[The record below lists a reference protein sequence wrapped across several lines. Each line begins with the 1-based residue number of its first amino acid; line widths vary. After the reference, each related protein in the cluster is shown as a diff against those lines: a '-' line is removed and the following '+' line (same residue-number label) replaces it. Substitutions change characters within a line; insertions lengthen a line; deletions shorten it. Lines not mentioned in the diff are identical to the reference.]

1 MKRTLLS
8 LLLAVPLLCQAQS
21 NYQSGYLV
29 TSNKDTLKG
38 FIDYKERR
46 INPSSFSFKTS
57 LNDQAKTYSL
67 KNCSAYGI
75 NGMDYFERYTV
86 KISMND
92 VSISNLPIGLDSAA
106 RTDTVFL
113 KVLQKGKN
121 VTLFSYVD
129 GLKER
134 FYIMDKDNE
143 VPEELI
149 KHLFLNPENTSSV
162 VTVSKYLR
170 QLLAIRRKYTTVTA
184 EEEEKIGKVDYMKRD
199 LMKVVSVIN
208 EQHQE
213 KSKFARTRFFGGA
226 GLNIT
231 NAIYQGENGLAA
243 ASAQHKTSSLP
254 YVTGGLDVFAN
265 PAIGRLIYR
274 TELSFFISKYE
285 VSNNTAIQ
293 ARSQLLHI
301 FDQYSAVLTPQLIYN
316 IYNRDN
322 FKFFIGAG
330 VGLNFSKYSNNSS
343 SVTNSVFTPSTTTV
357 MDNAIEFELF
367 ATSFPLSAGV
377 MLNKKLEITGSYSG
391 NFSLTNYSYFSVA
404 AKRMKIGLNYM
415 LGKR

>member
-8 LLLAVPLLCQAQS
+8 LLLAIPLLCQAQS
-21 NYQSGYLV
+21 NYQSGYVV
-29 TSNKDTLKG
+29 TSNKDTLRG

-46 INPSSFSFKTS
+46 INPSSFSFKPT
-57 LNDQAKTYSL
+57 LNDHAKTYSL
-67 KNCSAYGI
+67 KDCSAYGI
-75 NGMDYFERYTV
+75 KGMEYFERYTV

-92 VSISNLPIGLDSAA
+92 VMISNLPIGLDSAY

-113 KVLQKGKN
+113 RVVQKGKN
-121 VTLFSYVD
+121 VTMFSYVD

-143 VPEELI
+143 VPEELVR
-149 KHLFLNPENTSSV
+149 HLFLNPENNSSV

-170 QLLAIRRKYTTVTA
+170 QLLAVRRKFTTVTT
-184 EEEEKIGKVDYMKRD
+184 EEEEKIGKVDYTKRD

-213 KSKFARTRFFGGA
+213 KSKFPRTRFFGGV
-226 GLNIT
+226 GLNIS
-231 NAIYQGENGLAA
+231 NAIYEGDNGLAET
-243 ASAQHKTSSLP
+243 SAQHKTSSLP
-254 YVTGGLDVFAN
+254 YITGGLDVFAN

-274 TELSFFISKYE
+274 TELSLFISKYE
-285 VSNNTAIQ
+285 VSNTTAIQ
-293 ARSQLLHI
+293 ARSRLSHT

-322 FKFFIGAG
+322 LKFFIGAG
-330 VGLNFSKYSNNSS
+330 VGLNFSKYSNNISA
-343 SVTNSVFTPSTTTV
+343 VTNSVFTPSTTEV
-357 MDNAIEFELF
+357 AENIIDFELF
-367 ATSFPLSAGV
+367 TASFPLSAGI
-377 MLNKKLEITGSYSG
+377 MLNKKFEFTASYSG
-391 NFSLTNYSYFSVA
+391 RFSLTDYSYFSVSA
-404 AKRMKIGLNYM
+404 RRMKIGLNYM

>member
-8 LLLAVPLLCQAQS
+8 LFLAVPLLCQAQS
-21 NYQSGYLV
+21 NYQSGYVV
-29 TSNKDTLKG
+29 TSDKDTLKG

-46 INPSSFSFKTS
+46 INPSSFSFKPT

-67 KNCSAYGI
+67 KDCSAYGI
-75 NGMDYFERYTV
+75 KGMEYFERYTV

-92 VSISNLPIGLDSAA
+92 VAISNLPVGLDSVY
-106 RTDTVFL
+106 RVDTVFL
-113 KVLQKGKN
+113 RVLQKGKN
-121 VTLFSYVD
+121 VTMFSYVD

-134 FYIMDKDNE
+134 FYIMDKDNG
-143 VPEELI
+143 VPEELVR
-149 KHLFLNPENTSSV
+149 HLFLNPENNSSV

-170 QLLAIRRKYTTVTA
+170 QLLAIRRKFTTVTT
-184 EEEEKIGKVDYMKRD
+184 EEEQKIGKVDYTKRD
-199 LMKVVSVIN
+199 LMKVVSVLN

-213 KSKFARTRFFGGA
+213 QSKFPRTRFFGGV

-231 NAIYQGENGLAA
+231 NAIYQGENGLAGT
-243 ASAQHKTSSLP
+243 SAQHKTSSLP
-254 YVTGGLDVFAN
+254 FITGGLDVFAN

-285 VSNNTAIQ
+285 VSNTTAIQ
-293 ARSQLLHI
+293 ARSRLAHT

-316 IYNRDN
+316 IYNRDH

-330 VGLNFSKYSNNSS
+330 VGLNFLKYSNNSS
-343 SVTNSVFTPSTTTV
+343 SVTNSVFTPSTATV
-357 MDNAIEFELF
+357 TENAIKFEPF
-367 ATSFPLSAGV
+367 TTSFPLSAGI
-377 MLNKKLEITGSYSG
+377 MLNKKLEITGSYSA
-391 NFSLTNYSYFSVA
+391 NFSLTDYSYFSVA
-404 AKRMKIGLNYM
+404 ARRMKIGINYM

>member
-8 LLLAVPLLCQAQS
+8 LLLAIPLLCQAQS
-21 NYQSGYLV
+21 NYQSGYVV

-46 INPSSFSFKTS
+46 INPSSFSFKPS

-67 KNCSAYGI
+67 KDCSAYGI
-75 NGMDYFERYTV
+75 KGMEYFERYTV

-92 VSISNLPIGLDSAA
+92 VSISNLPIGLDSAY

-113 KVLQKGKN
+113 RVLQKGKN

-170 QLLAIRRKYTTVTA
+170 QLLAIRRKFTTVTT

-208 EQHQE
+208 EQRQE
-213 KSKFARTRFFGGA
+213 KSKFARTRFFGGVGVNSA
-226 GLNIT
+226 YATYN
-231 NAIYQGENGLAA
+231 GENELSGKFAKHK
-243 ASAQHKTSSLP
+243 ASPLP
-254 YVTGGLDVFAN
+254 YITAGLDVYAN

-285 VSNNTAIQ
+285 VSNSTGIQ
-293 ARSQLLHI
+293 ARSYAEHV

-316 IYNRDN
+316 LYNRESI
-322 FKFFIGAG
+322 KVFIGAG
-330 VGLNFSKYSNNSS
+330 VGLNFSKYSNNKS

-357 MDNAIEFELF
+357 TENKVDFELF
-367 ATSFPLSAGV
+367 TTSFPLTAGV
-377 MLNKKLEITGSYSG
+377 MINKRIELIGSYSG
-391 NFSLTNYSYFSVA
+391 SFSLTDYSYFSVNA
-404 AKRMKIGLNYM
+404 RRIKIGVNYM